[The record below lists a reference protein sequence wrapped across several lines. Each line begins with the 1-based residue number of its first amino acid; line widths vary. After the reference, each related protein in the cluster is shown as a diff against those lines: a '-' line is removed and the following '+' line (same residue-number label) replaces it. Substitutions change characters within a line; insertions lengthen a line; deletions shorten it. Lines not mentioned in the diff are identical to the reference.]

1 MIAWSRGADESV
13 SFPTPADLFR
23 PVSRLVVRSS
33 IPVTVLSGSLGA
45 GKTTLLNHL
54 LDEAGD
60 RDVAVLVNDVGEV
73 NVDADLVSRGGGLD
87 EGRVA
92 ELSNGCICCEL
103 RGDMETAVVGLAR
116 RRDFSHL
123 VVEPSG
129 ISEPRPV
136 ADLFERGSSAAALY
150 DVDAV
155 VTVVD
160 ARQFHD
166 ALVTNDLDDRL
177 PDGAREDADADDPRP
192 LADLLAEQAEFADVV
207 VLNKTDL
214 VDDDERRRV
223 RETLAALAPDA
234 ETVETTFSAVDPDAV
249 LDRGLF
255 DPAGGTDAVEAADDH
270 DHTHPEEEY
279 GVDSFVYRRR
289 RPVHPERFAALAGD
303 LPDSVL
309 RSKGTLWVAGRPD
322 HRIDYSQ
329 AGPSVRVEA
338 TGRWI
343 ASLPEADQDLY
354 RANRTDVDWDEATGD
369 RVTELVFIGRG
380 TDRRALVDRLD
391 GCLVAPEADADGAD
405 VYPAEPGETTT
416 L

>member
-1 MIAWSRGADESV
+1 MPPS
-13 SFPTPADLFR
+13 T
-23 PVSRLVVRSS
+23 
-33 IPVTVLSGSLGA
+33 PVTVLSGSLGA

-73 NVDADLVSRGGGLD
+73 NVDADLVSRGGGVD

-103 RGDMETAVVGLAR
+103 RGDLETAVVSLAR
-116 RRDFSHL
+116 ERDFSHL

-150 DVDAV
+150 HVDAV

-166 ALVTNDLDDRL
+166 ALAGGAPEARL
-177 PDGAREDADADDPRP
+177 SEADASGADDPRP
-192 LADLLAEQAEFADVV
+192 LSDLLAEQVEFADVV

-214 VDDDERRRV
+214 VDEAELRTV
-223 RETLAALAPDA
+223 RETVAALRPEA
-234 ETVETTFSAVDPDAV
+234 TVVETTFSAVAPDAV
-249 LDRGLF
+249 LDRDLF
-255 DPAGGTDAVEAADDH
+255 ARRNERTDAHGHGDGDEHGD

-289 RPVHPERFAALAGD
+289 RPFHPRRFAALAAD
-303 LPDSVL
+303 LPPPVL
-309 RSKGTLWVAGRPD
+309 RSKGTVWVAGRD
-322 HRIDYSQ
+322 DVRIDYGQ

-338 TGRWI
+338 SGRWI

-354 RANRTDVDWDEATGD
+354 RANRSTVDWDDEVGD
-369 RVTELVFIGRG
+369 RQTELVIIGQG
-380 TDRRALVDRLD
+380 MDEDGIVDALDSCLVDPDAAVD
-391 GCLVAPEADADGAD
+391 GENPF
-405 VYPAEPGETTT
+405 PAEPGETTT
-416 L
+416 LSG